1 MTGNTKKVL
10 TDWHHQVQF
19 YNNDAYLT
27 EVLVRF
33 VRSGLSAGSPVVVIA
48 TTEHYEN
55 LLEALSQQGFDPNS
69 CIRNNQLICLDA
81 RGTLATFMVDGMPAE
96 EAFRRRIGTV
106 LDKVRAGRSD
116 ITLYAFG
123 EMVDLLWRD
132 GNSEAAIRLEQM
144 WNDLAA
150 GSSCSLLCAYA
161 MGNFVGEAHSEGFER
176 MCREHAHVIPTERYM
191 QVSDEQT
198 RLQEI
203 SILEQRARSL
213 ESEIKERKALER
225 KLKAMMMREQ
235 AARTEAENASRL
247 KDEFLAVVSHELKTP
262 LNAILGWTQILDL
275 RSDEKTVAQAL
286 EVIRRNAVLQLDLVN
301 DLLDISRII
310 TGRMVLKSERVD
322 LGQVINASLETV
334 KQAAAKK
341 SIELKVVVKDPAPSI
356 TGDADRLQQVLWNLL
371 SNAIKFTPNNGKVE
385 LHLEQ
390 NDEEIQVI
398 VRDTGAGI
406 HVEFLPYVFDRFRQA
421 DTGTA
426 RKVGGLGLGLAVV
439 RYLVEAHGGHVSVES
454 PGPGE
459 GATFTVSL
467 PTSVAHPQNAPSQV
481 NDCGRT
487 LAGCRIVVVDG
498 QSGIG
503 DLFRFI
509 LEDAGA
515 DAVVTASSGESL
527 ELVSRQSFD
536 MVLVDIGS
544 PANDGFGLVGAI
556 REHPLP
562 RVREIPVIAVASYG
576 GYYSNADI
584 LAAGFDDYAVKP
596 VGPGELERLVAHH
609 LSGRAA

>member
-1 MTGNTKKVL
+1 MTANTKRVL

-19 YNNDAYLT
+19 YNNDTYLT

-48 TTEHYEN
+48 TTEHSES
-55 LLEALSQQGFDPNS
+55 LVEALSQQGFDLHS
-69 CIRNNQLICLDA
+69 CIRNNQLTCLDA
-81 RGTLATFMVDGMPAE
+81 RETLATFMVDGMPDE
-96 EAFRRRIGTV
+96 EAFRHGIGTV
-106 LDKVRAGRSD
+106 LDQVRAGRSD
-116 ITLYAFG
+116 VTLYAFG

-176 MCREHAHVIPTERYM
+176 MCREHVHVIPTEQYM
-191 QVSDEQT
+191 KASDEQT

-213 ESEIKERKALER
+213 ESEIEQRKALER
-225 KLKAMMMREQ
+225 KLKTMMMREQ

-247 KDEFLAVVSHELKTP
+247 KDEFLAVVSHELRTP
-262 LNAILGWTQILDL
+262 LNAILGWAQILDL
-275 RSDEKTVAQAL
+275 RSDQKTVAHAL
-286 EVIRRNAVLQLDLVN
+286 EVIRRNAVLQLNLVN

-310 TGRMVLKSERVD
+310 TGKMVLKSELVN

-334 KQAAAKK
+334 RQAAAKK
-341 SIELKVVVKDPAPSI
+341 SIDLKIVVKDPAPWI

-385 LHLEQ
+385 LNLEQ
-390 NDEEIQVI
+390 NGNQIQMI
-398 VRDTGAGI
+398 VRDTGSGI
-406 HVEFLPYVFDRFRQA
+406 DAEFLPYVFDRFRQA

-439 RYLVEAHGGHVSVES
+439 RYLVEAHGGNVSVES

-459 GATFTVSL
+459 GATFTVTL
-467 PTSVAHPQNAPSQV
+467 PTSVAHTQDALSQ
-481 NDCGRT
+481 DGDGGRT
-487 LAGCRIVVVDG
+487 RAGFRIVVVDG
-498 QSGIG
+498 QSGTG

-515 DAVVTASSGESL
+515 DAIVAASGESL
-527 ELVSRQSFD
+527 ELVSRQPFD

-544 PANDGFGLVGAI
+544 PANDGFTLVAAI
-556 REHPLP
+556 RDHPLP

-584 LAAGFDDYAVKP
+584 LAAGFDDFAIKP
-596 VGPGELERLVAHH
+596 VEPGELERLVAHH
-609 LSGRAA
+609 LSRRVA